1 MNNFEISGGSSIR
14 IDGINFNRTTY
25 CRYENENENDN
36 FHWLWFSQKPTEYL
50 LLDKKTNIVKHYDI
64 FADDRFDDYKL
75 DYFIQTGE

>member
-1 MNNFEISGGSSIR
+1 MSNFEIAGSSSIL

-25 CRYENENENDN
+25 CRYENENDN

-50 LLDKKTNIVKHYDI
+50 LLDKKTNIVKHYGI
-64 FADDRFDDYKL
+64 VADLRFDDYEL